1 MSSLAGAAMIHAG
14 ATVFDHM
21 PHGSFFH
28 ATGGSVNMDMKERLK
43 LIPYESAVGLMMTIV
58 STLILVY
65 LLSLRREYENCHC
78 A

>member
-1 MSSLAGAAMIHAG
+1 
-14 ATVFDHM
+14 M

-58 STLILVY
+58 STLIFGVFT
-65 LLSLRREYENCHC
+65 
-78 A
+78 